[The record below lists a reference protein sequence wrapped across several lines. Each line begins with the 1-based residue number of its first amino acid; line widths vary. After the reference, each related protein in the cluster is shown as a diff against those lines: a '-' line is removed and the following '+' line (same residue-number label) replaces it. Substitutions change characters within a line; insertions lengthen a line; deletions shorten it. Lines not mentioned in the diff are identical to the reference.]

1 MELRVLKYF
10 LTVAQEENI
19 TRAAE
24 VLLTSQSNL
33 SRQLGELEDSLGKKL
48 FIRGSRKI
56 TLTEEGM
63 YLRKRAKE
71 IIELTERTEVELMS
85 FDDSPSGIVH
95 IGAAETRLMQ
105 TLSKSMMALQKN
117 FPDVTFDI
125 FSGST
130 LEVNEMVDKGLL
142 DFAVMVAPIDL
153 TKYDYIQLPIK
164 ERTGLLMRKDNPL
177 AEKKSIKPTDIKKE
191 PLLVSR
197 QQLDG
202 DVLTGW
208 LGHDVNTLNIV
219 STFNLITTPSMMVEA
234 GMGSAF
240 TLENLVRTK
249 GDSPLCFRPL
259 SPKVEVTFYL
269 YWKKY
274 QMFSKAAE
282 VFLDQVKQDMFVPE
296 N

>member
-24 VLLTSQSNL
+24 VLHTSQSNL
-33 SRQLGELEDSLGKKL
+33 SRQLGELEESLGKKL

-71 IIELTERTEVELMS
+71 IVELTERTEAELMS
-85 FDDSPSGIVH
+85 FDATPSGVVH

-105 TLSKSMMALQKN
+105 TISESMLSLQKEY
-117 FPDVTFDI
+117 PEITFDI

-153 TKYDYIQLPIK
+153 TKYDYIELPIR

-177 AEKKSIKPTDIKKE
+177 AKKKNNPACRCHRRTASCLQTAAGRRCPDRMARKG
-191 PLLVSR
+191 SCR
-197 QQLDG
+197 SAYR
-202 DVLTGW
+202 
-208 LGHDVNTLNIV
+208 LNIQPHH
-219 STFNLITTPSMMVEA
+219 N
-234 GMGSAF
+234 
-240 TLENLVRTK
+240 
-249 GDSPLCFRPL
+249 PLHDGRSRNGKC
-259 SPKVEVTFYL
+259 L
-269 YWKKY
+269 YPGK
-274 QMFSKAAE
+274 SG
-282 VFLDQVKQDMFVPE
+282 PH
-296 N
+296 